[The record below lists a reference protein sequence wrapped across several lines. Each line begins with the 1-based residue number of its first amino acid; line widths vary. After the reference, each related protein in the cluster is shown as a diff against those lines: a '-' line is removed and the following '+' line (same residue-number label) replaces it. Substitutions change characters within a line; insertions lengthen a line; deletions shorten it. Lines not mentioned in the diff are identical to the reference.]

1 LLKRFSIL
9 SNKLNRIPLLSS
21 MRFFKL
27 HRKLISSIL
36 IILAFFISAF
46 FISYSIFIPE
56 HSKFAFA
63 KGRHVI
69 LFAHRG
75 LISSAPENTYESVL
89 LAQKQGFEAVEIDI
103 RHTKDKELVLFH
115 DETMKRLLG
124 DDKKLEDVTYSEIK
138 KKNIIWKSKITSSKV
153 VKLEKIFQDFPNL
166 YYYLDIKTPTNENIE
181 NLVSLIKKY
190 NMEDKVI
197 VAHAKLFK
205 QIRFKIKHHEIAN
218 ALEGFNSGYEKWI
231 RIIPQKI
238 RPDFYS
244 SFIYKTN
251 DKQISEFKEKG
262 LLNRKIVYD
271 VNKENIDKAINH
283 YGLQYLIID
292 IDSIPSTI
300 K

>member
-1 LLKRFSIL
+1 
-9 SNKLNRIPLLSS
+9 

-27 HRKLISSIL
+27 HSNIL
-36 IILAFFISAF
+36 IILAFLISAS
-46 FISYSIFIPE
+46 FISYSIFTPE

-63 KGRHVI
+63 KGKHVI

-75 LISSAPENTYESVL
+75 QISSAPENTYESIL

-124 DDKKLEDVTYSEIK
+124 DDKKLEDATYSEIK
-138 KKNIIWKSKITSSKV
+138 NKNIIWNNKTTSSKV
-153 VKLEKIFQDFPNL
+153 VKLERIFQDFPEL

-190 NMEDKVI
+190 NMEEKVI
-197 VAHAKLFK
+197 VANAKLFK
-205 QIRFKIKHHEIAN
+205 QIRLKIKHHEIAN

-231 RIIPQKI
+231 KLIPKKL

-244 SFIYKTN
+244 SFINNTD
-251 DKQISEFKEKG
+251 DKQISKFKEKG
-262 LLNRKIVYD
+262 LLGRKIVYD
-271 VNKENIDKAINH
+271 VNEDNIDKAVND